1 MCQIGAIG
9 MAEKGFKYREILSH
23 YYSGSQV
30 FRLYGSTLDAP
41 AEEPDAGTGSV
52 GGTPTTDDEKK

>member
-9 MAEKGFKYREILSH
+9 MAEKGFKYREILAH

-30 FRLYGSTLDAP
+30 FRLYGGALDAP
-41 AEEPDAGTGSV
+41 DEEPGAGTGSLS
-52 GGTPTTDDEKK
+52 GTPTTGDEKQ